1 MFWWNKDDK
10 LYWGFIILRYV
21 KLNIYVNVFVSSYSC
36 NYGWRIEGILY
47 VVSKFLKLGRY
58 VFIIL

>member
-1 MFWWNKDDK
+1 MY
-10 LYWGFIILRYV
+10 LLVVIVVIMG
-21 KLNIYVNVFVSSYSC
+21 
-36 NYGWRIEGILY
+36 EEY